1 MTQMTQMTQM
11 TPQLVEQ
18 AANALHEASR
28 TGIFI
33 APLRETYDQ
42 LDIESAYAVQRFN
55 TERRLKEGRRLV
67 GCKIGLTS
75 IAVQKQ
81 LGVDRPDFG
90 MLFDD
95 MGYGDGEPI
104 PASILTQ
111 PKIEG
116 EVAFVIGRD
125 ITVPNPG
132 QLDVLNAIEY
142 ALPALEIVGS
152 RIAKWDIRIT
162 DTIADNAS
170 SSAFVIGNSPRKLSE
185 FDLRLCGMVI
195 ERRGDP
201 VSVGAGAACLG
212 NPINAV
218 VWLARTMASL
228 GTPLK
233 AGDLV
238 LSGALGPMVPVTPG
252 DIFETRINGLGSVRA
267 VFEHDSN
274 EAR

>member
-1 MTQMTQMTQM
+1 MK
-11 TPQLVEQ
+11 PQLIDQ
-18 AANALHEASR
+18 AAAALREAAQTR
-28 TGIFI
+28 EYI
-33 APLRETYDQ
+33 APLRETYEQ
-42 LDIESAYAVQRFN
+42 LTIDDAYAIQRVN
-55 TERRLKEGRRLV
+55 TERRLADGRRLV

-75 IAVQKQ
+75 VAVQKQ

-111 PKIEG
+111 PKIEA
-116 EVAFVIGRD
+116 EVAFQIGRD

-152 RIAKWDIRIT
+152 RIANWNIRIT

-170 SSAFVIGNSPRKLSE
+170 SSAYVIGNSPRKLSE
-185 FDLRLCGMVI
+185 FDLRLCGMVM

-218 VWLARTMASL
+218 VWLARTMAAL

-238 LSGALGPMVPVTPG
+238 LSGALGPMVAVTPG

-267 VFEHDSN
+267 VFDHDSS